1 MIFPC
6 ESESS
11 NKNNTAIPNSLGSRF
26 VPTHFKGIHLK
37 AFKKTGNFK
46 PVLKKL
52 RKGIRFLPLIIDK
65 TQLCQHQHFLNCQ
78 YWIFNFKDLQFVA
91 YLDLP

>member
-11 NKNNTAIPNSLGSRF
+11 NKNNTAIPNSLESRF
-26 VPTHFKGIHLK
+26 VPTHFKENNLK

-46 PVLKKL
+46 PALKKL
-52 RKGIRFLPLIIDK
+52 RKGIRFLPLIIEK
-65 TQLCQHQHFLNCQ
+65 TQFMSAST
-78 YWIFNFKDLQFVA
+78 F
-91 YLDLP
+91 P